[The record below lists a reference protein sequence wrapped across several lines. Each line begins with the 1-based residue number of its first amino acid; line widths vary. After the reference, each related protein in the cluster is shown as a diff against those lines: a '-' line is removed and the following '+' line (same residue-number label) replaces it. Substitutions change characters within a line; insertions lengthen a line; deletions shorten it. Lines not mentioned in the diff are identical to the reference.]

1 MKKKGFINFIKVYA
15 ITAIL
20 GILILQFPFIR
31 SFLLRAELFF
41 NDIHFKVK
49 DYNKEKIDDI
59 IIIDIDEKS
68 INKLGR
74 FSSWPL
80 KYYAD
85 VVSVAKQGGAK
96 YIIFDI
102 FFTEHDKLN
111 NKIVTL
117 YTNKL
122 KTKFKVDSLTLNNII
137 SSLDTEKDFA
147 DSIKAAGN
155 VTLAA
160 FDDFNV
166 KEFNNVELPDN
177 ITIFNKNSFS
187 YLPKFKEINSPTFP
201 INTLAES
208 AYKIGLAHISPD
220 NDGTTRHFDT
230 FFIYGDKLLLNFSM
244 QCILDAFSI
253 DSVNFIP
260 QSVLLFSKGK
270 NVLSIPIDEEGKT
283 PLNFY
288 GGKKQ
293 FRYISFSNVLLK
305 RIPEDIFKDKIV
317 LIGSSAIGL
326 RDLKT
331 IPIDDNYPGSELHA
345 TFIKNALTKNFI
357 HKVSSLFIYVEW
369 LVLLLIC
376 ISLFWRL
383 NIIYNISLLPVI
395 IFLILIVAH
404 VLFEQYNLLIGQSYL
419 IVSSLFGFLS
429 VLIYKYQTEY
439 KEKQKIKKTFEKYVS
454 TAIIEDMLE
463 HPEKLKLGG
472 EIRNV
477 TALFSDIQ
485 NFTTISEKIPPSE
498 LTEFLKKY
506 MTELTKI
513 VYDKG
518 GMLDKYIGDAIVALF
533 GVPLTLENHP
543 VAACECVIEMRD
555 LSRKI
560 IAEFPNDVFRGVRT
574 RFGLNTG
581 NMICGNMGS
590 EQLFDYTG
598 IGDNMNLAARLE
610 GINKL
615 YGTEIII
622 SEFTRKLLPDD
633 FIVRELDKV
642 AVKGKSEGVTI
653 YELID
658 KKNKVENLNYLQ
670 NNINIYQNAL
680 RKYYDGAW
688 ESAID
693 EMKQYLKI
701 VPNDLAAQTIIK
713 RIEHFKVNPPQNWDG
728 VCKLEIK

>member
-1 MKKKGFINFIKVYA
+1 MKKKGFIAFIKVYA
-15 ITAIL
+15 VTAII

-31 SFLLRAELFF
+31 SFLQRAELFF
-41 NDIHFKVK
+41 NDLHFKVK
-49 DYNKEKIDDI
+49 DYDKKKIDDI

-80 KYYAD
+80 KYFGD
-85 VVSVAKQGGAK
+85 VVSIAKQSGAR

-102 FFTEHDKLN
+102 FFTEHDKLS

-137 SSLDTEKDFA
+137 SSLDTEEDFA
-147 DSIKAAGN
+147 DSLKAAGN

-166 KEFNNVELPDN
+166 TEFNEVDLPIN
-177 ITIFNKNSFS
+177 ITQFNKNSFS
-187 YLPKFKEINSPTFP
+187 FLPKFKEINSPTLP
-201 INTLAES
+201 ITTLAES

-220 NDGTTRHFDT
+220 DDGTTRHFDT
-230 FFIYGDKLLLNFSM
+230 FFIYGDKLLINFSM
-244 QCILDAFSI
+244 QCIIDALAV
-253 DSVNFIP
+253 DSVNFVP
-260 QSVLLFSKGK
+260 QSVKLFSKGK
-270 NVLSIPIDEEGKT
+270 NVLNIPVNENGQT

-288 GGKKQ
+288 GPKKQ
-293 FRYISFSNVLLK
+293 FRYISFSNVLQR
-305 RIPEDIFKDKIV
+305 RIPEDILKNKIV

-331 IPIDDNYPGSELHA
+331 IPIDDNYPGTELHA
-345 TFIKNALTKNFI
+345 TFIKNALTDNFI
-357 HKVSSLFIYVEW
+357 HKVSNYFIYLEW

-376 ISLFWRL
+376 MAIFWRL
-383 NIIYNISLLPVI
+383 NIIYNLSLLPII
-395 IFLILIVAH
+395 IFIILIVAH
-404 VLFEQYNLLIGQSYL
+404 VLFEQYNLLIAQSYL
-419 IVSSLFGFLS
+419 IVSLLFGFLS
-429 VLIYKYQTEY
+429 VLIYKYQTEF
-439 KEKQKIKKTFEKYVS
+439 KERQKIKKTFEKYVS
-454 TAIIEDMLE
+454 TAIIDEMLE

-472 EIRNV
+472 EVRNV
-477 TALFSDIQ
+477 TALFTDIQ
-485 NFTTISEKIPPSE
+485 NFTTISEKISPSE

-506 MTELTKI
+506 MTELTQI
-513 VYDKG
+513 VYEKG

-533 GVPLTLENHP
+533 GVPINLENHP
-543 VAACECVIEMRD
+543 VAACECVLMMRN

-560 IAEFPNDVFRGVRT
+560 IAEFPNDAFRGVRT

-622 SEFTRKLLPDD
+622 SEFTKNKLTDD

-658 KKNKVENLNYLQ
+658 KRDKIDNLDVLL
-670 NNINIYQNAL
+670 NNISIYEDTIK
-680 RKYYDGAW
+680 KYYAGNW
-688 ESAID
+688 EEALAG
-693 EMKQYLKI
+693 MKKYLEI
-701 VPNDLAAQTIIK
+701 VPSDQAAQTILK
-713 RIEHFKVNPPQNWDG
+713 RIEHYKVNPPKDWDG